1 MDGQDDQPAAT
12 EAAPEPDDED
22 SKVLEFTD
30 TVELDTT
37 KEELWETISDP
48 EVLTECVPGAESI
61 ERVSERRYEGVIQQ
75 SVAGITV
82 SLSGEVEIET
92 LERPERLT
100 FSAAG
105 SDSRTNARMDAD
117 VAVDLADAGGETEM
131 TYAVD
136 IQFTGK
142 LATLG
147 SRILRR
153 QIKSNVETYFENL
166 AEHAGETG

>member
-1 MDGQDDQPAAT
+1 MEYDGTATIPAPRDAVW
-12 EAAPEPDDED
+12 EPI
-22 SKVLEFTD
+22 TD
-30 TVELDTT
+30 
-37 KEELWETISDP
+37 P
-48 EVLTECVPGAESI
+48 QVLTQCVMGAQEI
-61 ERVSERRYEGVIQQ
+61 QRVSERRYEGVIQQ

-82 SLSGEVEIET
+82 SFAGEVEIET

-100 FSAAG
+100 FSAVG

-117 VAVDLADAGGETEM
+117 VEVTLAETGGETTM
-131 TYAVD
+131 DYAVD

-153 QIKSNVETYFENL
+153 QIKANVETYFENL
-166 AEHAGETG
+166 AAYAGENG